1 MIEFDD
7 VKFSKNASSKDGVW
21 KEFLEIDSNGTSA
34 KKWVFQKREFS
45 YTFFQSILYNNVV
58 NTKQIYFSTPFLKS
72 WVHASENIT
81 GVVGCPQ

>member
-34 KKWVFQKREFS
+34 KKWVFQK
-45 YTFFQSILYNNVV
+45 L
-58 NTKQIYFSTPFLKS
+58 
-72 WVHASENIT
+72 
-81 GVVGCPQ
+81 